1 VGIVAVGRVEERP
14 NPGKLTWW
22 WILVGILAVLA
33 YAGRATGGKPPEDV
47 LYHWDTAAFAA
58 IVYAF
63 VLGLL
68 LLIARGESARER
80 FALRHPR
87 SWPRALGWAF
97 VVFVLILV
105 IGAAL
110 DPFLDAGEEQG
121 LTPNAW
127 DPDRAAPFLANA
139 VVIAGLAPIV
149 EELTYRGL
157 GFSLLRPYGMASAIV
172 GVGLAFGLAHGLIEA
187 LPILSLFGM
196 GLAWLRERTDSVYP
210 PILLHAAFN
219 GFALAVSVAY

>member
-1 VGIVAVGRVEERP
+1 M
-14 NPGKLTWW
+14 
-22 WILVGILAVLA
+22 LAVLA
-33 YAGRATGGKPPEDV
+33 YAGRASGGKPPEDA
-47 LYHWDTAAFAA
+47 LYQWGTAFAAA
-58 IVYAF
+58 IVYAV

-68 LLIARGESARER
+68 MLIARGENGL
-80 FALRHPR
+80 FALRPPR

-97 VVFVLILV
+97 LVFVLVLI

-121 LTPNAW
+121 LTPSNW
-127 DPDRAAPFLANA
+127 DADRAAPFLANA
-139 VVIAGLAPIV
+139 VVVAGLAPVV

-157 GFSLLRPYGMASAIV
+157 GFGLLRPYGAASAIV

-187 LPILSLFGM
+187 LPILALFGI

-210 PILLHAAFN
+210 AILLHAAFN
-219 GFALAVSVAY
+219 SFALAVSVAV

>member
-1 VGIVAVGRVEERP
+1 MGVVAVGRVEERP

-22 WILVGILAVLA
+22 WILVGVLAVLA
-33 YAGRATGGKPPEDV
+33 YAGRASGGRPPDDV
-47 LYHWDTAAFAA
+47 LYQWDTAVFAA
-58 IVYAF
+58 IVYAV

-68 LLIARGESARER
+68 LLITRGDTGL
-80 FALRHPR
+80 FALRPPR
-87 SWPRALGWAF
+87 SWARALGWAF
-97 VVFVLILV
+97 VVFVLILL

-121 LTPNAW
+121 LTPSSW
-127 DPDRAAPFLANA
+127 DPDRAAPFIANA
-139 VVIAGLAPIV
+139 VVIAGLAPVV

-157 GFSLLRPYGMASAIV
+157 GFSLLRPYGMASAII

-187 LPILSLFGM
+187 LPILSLFGI

-210 PILLHAAFN
+210 PILLHAVFN
-219 GFALAVSVAY
+219 GFALAVSVAV